1 MWERLHDHDVVREG
15 RNLKGRFLGA
25 VLHSVGKS
33 RLETAF
39 ADSVKTV
46 ETRDYET
53 QSQRTAV
60 AS

>member
-1 MWERLHDHDVVREG
+1 VREG
-15 RNLKGRFLGA
+15 KNLKGRFLGA